1 MLGPVTHAG
10 TSPLLKLR
18 RPVSTIPPSSAMGSF
33 HSLSNLGDPVQS
45 GAAAGPNFGIRENE
59 WADSI

>member
-1 MLGPVTHAG
+1 MLGPATHAG
-10 TSPLLKLR
+10 TSPLPKLG

-33 HSLSNLGDPVQS
+33 HSLSNFGDLVQS
-45 GAAAGPNFGIRENE
+45 GAAAGPNFGVGENE